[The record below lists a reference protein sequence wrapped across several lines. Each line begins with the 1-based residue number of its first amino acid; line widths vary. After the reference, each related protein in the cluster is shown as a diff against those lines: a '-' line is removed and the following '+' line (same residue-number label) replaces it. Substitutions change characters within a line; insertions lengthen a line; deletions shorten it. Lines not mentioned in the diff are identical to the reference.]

1 MDGIR
6 DYVHLQACAQPG
18 KRRGHLD
25 LTRRE
30 SPDRASG
37 DGDPTGRGRSP
48 GCEVGDVHGSAV
60 EQRGLGEERP
70 GPSHHQVAYRAGDAD
85 PIDVQETVLTV
96 AVLVDAVIDLRR
108 TGVDRAVVVD
118 RKSTRLNS
126 SHYCAS
132 R

>member
-70 GPSHHQVAYRAGDAD
+70 CPCHHQVAYQAGDAD
-85 PIDVQETVLTV
+85 PIDVQETALTV
-96 AVLVDAVIDLRR
+96 AALVDAVIDFRR
-108 TGVDRAVVVD
+108 TAVDSTVAVVA
-118 RKSTRLNS
+118 RSTE
-126 SHYCAS
+126 H
-132 R
+132 